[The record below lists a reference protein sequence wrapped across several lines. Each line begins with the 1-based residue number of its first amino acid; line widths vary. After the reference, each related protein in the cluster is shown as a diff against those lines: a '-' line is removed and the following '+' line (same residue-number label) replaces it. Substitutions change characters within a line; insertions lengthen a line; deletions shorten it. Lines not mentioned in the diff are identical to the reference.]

1 MHGDDRKLSY
11 LTQEMEIQGL
21 FRFGLD
27 NLYLIGVQDI
37 HVYLSHNSCLEMTDR
52 KLSYLTQNKPEMKI
66 QECKPEVYLSLG
78 DPALIRF
85 SGGGRFVLEE
95 ESFR

>member
-37 HVYLSHNSCLEMTDR
+37 HVYLSHNSYLEMTDR
-52 KLSYLTQNKPEMKI
+52 KLSYLSQKTGNENPGVNRKYT
-66 QECKPEVYLSLG
+66 CL
-78 DPALIRF
+78 
-85 SGGGRFVLEE
+85 
-95 ESFR
+95 